1 MKYFVDITYPDGKK
15 RDGTIAF
22 PSADA
27 VAIRDQ
33 IMGEHPDYH
42 VELNPLQG
50 TP

>member
-1 MKYFVDITYPDGKK
+1 MKLFVDITYPDGRK

-22 PSADA
+22 PESDA
-27 VAIRDQ
+27 VAIRDD
-33 IMGEHPDYH
+33 IKAEHPDWH